1 MLITDH
7 GAQGDGKF
15 LNTTIIQDCIEQ
27 LSQRGG
33 GQLVVPPGD
42 YLTGMIELKGR
53 INLHLMAGARLIA
66 APDPGQHAKR
76 QFKAGDGLTGGLSPE
91 DRFHLIV
98 ADGQEDIIIDGQGVI
113 DGNGPSWYP
122 PAKPDC
128 PWPLGYEDARRMCTM
143 VEIHRCRR
151 VRIEGVTLTN
161 VGFWTLHLHHSSQV
175 RVTGVRIRNPGTAPN
190 SDGIDISGCR
200 GVWIRDCDIDTG
212 DDGICIKTLPTGRS
226 SEDIFVHNCRI
237 RTDCVGLKIGAN
249 ETYHDVRRVQFSDCT
264 VIGSHRAIGVYTF
277 RGKTI
282 EDVSFENIHFDT
294 QAPLMFTRPIHID
307 VRRGSDL
314 RDEHPSL
321 GTVQHL
327 RIRGLHG
334 NTNGRCLL
342 TAEQYS
348 ELRHILLDD
357 ICLRYPCVD
366 DPAIHGEEHGGMQ
379 FNPGVPW
386 ARTAQAALVL
396 ANAHDVRI
404 RDFQVLWPKEQR
416 IPDSWVWSRKAANG
430 TLRWFNPDDWM
441 LKAETPFTTMA
452 HRDCS
457 GICLE

>member
-1 MLITDH
+1 MAMVRPGIRPPNQT
-7 GAQGDGKF
+7 
-15 LNTTIIQDCIEQ
+15 
-27 LSQRGG
+27 
-33 GQLVVPPGD
+33 VP
-42 YLTGMIELKGR
+42 
-53 INLHLMAGARLIA
+53 A
-66 APDPGQHAKR
+66 
-76 QFKAGDGLTGGLSPE
+76 
-91 DRFHLIV
+91 
-98 ADGQEDIIIDGQGVI
+98 
-113 DGNGPSWYP
+113 
-122 PAKPDC
+122 
-128 PWPLGYEDARRMCTM
+128 LGYEDARRMCTM

-226 SEDIFVHNCRI
+226 CEDIFVHNCRI

-307 VRRGSDL
+307 VRRGIDL

-379 FNPGVPW
+379 FNPGVPCGSYRPGRFGLSQCPRRSYSRLPS
-386 ARTAQAALVL
+386 AVAQRTAHSRLMDLVTQGRQWHPALV
-396 ANAHDVRI
+396 
-404 RDFQVLWPKEQR
+404 
-416 IPDSWVWSRKAANG
+416 
-430 TLRWFNPDDWM
+430 
-441 LKAETPFTTMA
+441 
-452 HRDCS
+452 
-457 GICLE
+457 